1 MITSS
6 PLVFSSPLSSSSSY
20 FDEPTIDNDDG
31 YSTHSLDDTEQQH
44 QQQSISIPRSKMI
57 IPFVSYQ
64 YSYSIEQNISPVR
77 RFIEQ
82 IMWLSPFKKIIKR
95 MMNTHLF
102 H

>member
-31 YSTHSLDDTEQQH
+31 YSTHSLDDTEQH